1 LMATVDQSIAGSDDV
16 FDDALSALTNL
27 GYRATDAK
35 DALKTVRK
43 SPAQPLSLQELI
55 RETLKHL
62 AKA

>member
-1 LMATVDQSIAGSDDV
+1 MTPAVDQSTAGQDDV

-27 GYRATDAK
+27 GYRSTDAK

-43 SPAQPLSLQELI
+43 SRPQPLSLQELI

-62 AKA
+62 ARV